1 MTLEHADLTEQIIGA
16 SITVH
21 KALGPGFLE
30 SIYENALVIELRE
43 RGLFVEQ
50 QVEVPIF
57 FKDHQVGKHRLD
69 LLVEKLI
76 VAELKTIKDFEN
88 IHFAIT
94 RSYLHSLNLKHGLLI
109 NFAQV
114 QVETKRVMV
123 RDR

>member
-1 MTLEHADLTEQIIGA
+1 MTLEHAELTEQIIGA
-16 SITVH
+16 CITVH

-30 SIYENALVIELRE
+30 SIYENALVIELRA
-43 RGLFVEQ
+43 RGLFIEQ
-50 QVEVPIF
+50 QVEVPIS
-57 FKDHQVGKHRLD
+57 FKGHQVGKHRLD

-76 VAELKTIKDFEN
+76 VVELKTVKDFEN

-94 RSYLHSLNLKHGLLI
+94 RSYLRSLNLKHGLLI

-123 RDR
+123 RDQ